1 MRRPA
6 TLADVEAIVLMGER
20 FRSQTTYAT
29 TVGKSPESVRALT
42 TRMVTGDDSIVFVAE
57 DPETGDLVGMIAVL
71 LYTHYMS
78 GAKKAIELV
87 WWVDP
92 DQRGALGVR
101 LLRDAERWA
110 RAHGAEALEMIA
122 PNPRVERLYDR
133 LGYTPV
139 ERMYFRRLP

>member
-20 FRSQTTYAT
+20 FRSQTTYAA
-29 TVGKSPESVRALT
+29 TVAQSPTSVRALT
-42 TRMVTGDDSIVFVAE
+42 TRMVSGDDSIVFVAE
-57 DPETGDLVGMIAVL
+57 DPASGDLVGMLAVL

-78 GAKKAIELV
+78 GVRKAIELV

-92 DQRGALGVR
+92 DQRGAVGVR
-101 LLRDAERWA
+101 LLRDAEGWA
-110 RAHGAEALEMIA
+110 RAHGAEALELVA
-122 PNPRVERLYDR
+122 PSPRVEQLYDR

-139 ERMYFRRLP
+139 ERMYFRRL